1 MTSGARAIDRE
12 SRRGRHRLGAA
23 GATWTPAVPWYG
35 PTQSRRDSIA
45 DTGPIRPVSVYAWPE
60 TPATGLRKFN
70 LGTIPASVTPPRT
83 WRRAAWFAVGTAV
96 FVVLALCFAA
106 LRLVGN
112 PRRSATID
120 ALPGQPSQQLLITD
134 LPAQQSSA
142 IPPTTRTTPPTST
155 TTTPRRTKQTPAR
168 PNATGRPLVIRP
180 DGQIPV
186 PQAAS
191 DQPSTSTPPARS
203 TIESLPEP
211 PTDPDKLGDRT
222 EQYYAHVADNPAAAC
237 ALTTGEMQAEGPGG
251 IAARYPDVQR
261 VEVKEIVIDP
271 NWSYTRS
278 VLTVVHRDGTTTTVR
293 RELTF
298 SPGDDPKISSDN
310 PAS

>member
-1 MTSGARAIDRE
+1 
-12 SRRGRHRLGAA
+12 
-23 GATWTPAVPWYG
+23 
-35 PTQSRRDSIA
+35 
-45 DTGPIRPVSVYAWPE
+45 VYAWPE

-112 PRRSATID
+112 PRRSHTID

-134 LPAQQSSA
+134 LPVQQSTTT
-142 IPPTTRTTPPTST
+142 PPTTRSSTAPASST
-155 TTTPRRTKQTPAR
+155 TAPRQARSTPAR
-168 PNATGRPLVIRP
+168 PAGTGRPQLTRP
-180 DGQIPV
+180 DGQM
-186 PQAAS
+186 AAPLATA
-191 DQPSTSTPPARS
+191 DKPATSTPPARS
-203 TIESLPEP
+203 TIESIPEP
-211 PTDPDKLGDRT
+211 PTDPEKLGDRT
-222 EQYYAHVADNPAAAC
+222 ELYYSRVADNPAAAC
-237 ALTTGEMQAEGPGG
+237 SLTTGGMQAEGPNG

-271 NWSYTRS
+271 NWATTRS

-298 SPGDDPKISSDN
+298 SPGKDPKISSDD
-310 PAS
+310 PAQ